1 MKLQIDN
8 PNLTLNEI
16 ILFNLLINSYKM
28 GSIQVYFWR
37 VMSWPNRNYFRN
49 LKFRQ
54 IKDQFNNLWKSI
66 SRNNKAFSIIKNLIF
81 VFLQGENE

>member
-28 GSIQVYFWR
+28 GSIQVYF
-37 VMSWPNRNYFRN
+37 
-49 LKFRQ
+49 
-54 IKDQFNNLWKSI
+54 
-66 SRNNKAFSIIKNLIF
+66 
-81 VFLQGENE
+81 